1 MLSGVRFT
9 SYWKTMALI
18 IMVFMIIMMVT
29 ACGQE
34 TNSGQGIPSE
44 QESNASEAPFYKDK
58 TITLIVAT
66 KAGGGY
72 DTYARLLARY
82 MEKYLPGSTIIVK
95 NVDGAGHIIGCNE
108 TYNADP
114 DGLTFGTFNK
124 GLITSQLAGFEGIRF
139 DLADMSWIGSMT
151 TESRTFVVSPN
162 SPFKTIDDVI
172 NSGQEVLMSSAGVGS
187 TSHTDTLMV
196 AEILGIDNFKL
207 VSGYQGNEADMAMM
221 RGEIHGQIGSY
232 TTMKP
237 LIENGDAIPIL
248 MINNKRMDEY
258 PDVPNILELSPEK
271 TRPLADFMVSQGLIT
286 RPFAGPPGIHQERL
300 DILRE
305 AFEKACQ
312 DPGLLADAEKMDIT
326 IELITGGEV
335 EQLVKDA
342 LNQPPELVE
351 LIIELTKEE

>member
-1 MLSGVRFT
+1 MFGGIRFT
-9 SYWKTMALI
+9 SYWKVMALVI
-18 IMVFMIIMMVT
+18 IVSLIMVMVT

-34 TNSGQGIPSE
+34 APSGQETPSE
-44 QESNASEAPFYKDK
+44 QESKASAPFYENK

-72 DTYARLLARY
+72 DTYARLVSRY

-108 TYNADP
+108 TYHADP

-124 GLITSQLAGFEGIRF
+124 GLITSQLAGFEGIKF
-139 DLADMSWIGSMT
+139 DLDKMSWLGSMT
-151 TESRTFVVSPN
+151 TEARTFVVSPK
-162 SPFKTIDDVI
+162 SPFKNINDVI
-172 NSGQEVLMSSAGVGS
+172 NSDKEVLMSSAGVGS

-196 AEILGIDNFKL
+196 AEILGIDKFKL

-221 RGEIHGQIGSY
+221 RGELHGQIGSY

-258 PDVPNILELSPEK
+258 PDVPNILEMTPENTK
-271 TRPLADFMVSQGLIT
+271 PLANFMVSQGLIT
-286 RPFAGPPGIHQERL
+286 RPFAGPPDIPQDRL

-305 AFEKACQ
+305 AFEKACN
-312 DPGLLADAEKMDIT
+312 DPDLLADAKKMDIT
-326 IELITGGEV
+326 IELITGEEV
-335 EQLVKDA
+335 QQLVKDA
-342 LNQPPELVE
+342 MNQPPELIE
-351 LIIELTKEE
+351 LIVELTKEE